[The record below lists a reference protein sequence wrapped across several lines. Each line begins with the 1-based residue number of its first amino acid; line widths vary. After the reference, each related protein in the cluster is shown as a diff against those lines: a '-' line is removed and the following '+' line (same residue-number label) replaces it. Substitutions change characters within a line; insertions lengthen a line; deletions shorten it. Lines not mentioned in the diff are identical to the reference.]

1 MKIFLSFVSV
11 TVILSALLTSPG
23 CKKWEGH
30 YYILNAACETRVYL
44 GTNESKFAVGIEVAN
59 EEDKGI
65 GAIFVDWDFEVYDG
79 DGELLLKINR
89 SNYDT
94 QEFLITV
101 FAETPIPDSSYQG
114 YPGRINVL
122 TGRGTESWRVPG
134 NIFDGKTPKKLKYTL
149 TLLDDNNYV
158 STLSGELNVMY
169 VAE

>member
-1 MKIFLSFVSV
+1 MKRFLSFVPV
-11 TVILSALLTSPG
+11 IVILCALLSSPG

-30 YYILNAACETRVYL
+30 YRIVNAACETRYYL
-44 GTNESKFAVGIEVAN
+44 DTNESKFAVAIEVAN
-59 EEDKGI
+59 EEAKGV
-65 GAIFVDWDFEVYDG
+65 GAIFVDWDFEVYNG
-79 DGELLLKINR
+79 DGEPLLKINR

-94 QEFLITV
+94 LAILITV
-101 FAETPIPDSSYQG
+101 FAETPIPNSSIQG

-122 TGRGTESWRVPG
+122 TGGMTDTWRVPG

-169 VAE
+169 LAE